1 MNKINFTPQV
11 PPIPPSSASSPT
23 KKSDGV
29 NSFESLLKNY
39 VNDVNDLQLN
49 ADKAIEKLNTGEI
62 QDVHQAVIAAEE
74 AEVAFRMMMEV
85 RNKLVEAY
93 KEIKRMQV

>member
-11 PPIPPSSASSPT
+11 PPIQPSSVSSPT
-23 KKSDGV
+23 KKADGV

-39 VNDVNDLQLN
+39 VNDVNDLQQN

-93 KEIKRMQV
+93 KEIMRMQV